1 MKQAKK
7 KKTTTNKKNFAQS
20 KELQKQIRSLQRKVS
35 QIEEELNTA
44 DEKISQLKEEMTLPE
59 NLDDH
64 VKLTEL
70 DQSLQSTQKQQDDL
84 MEQWEN
90 LSLQLEEL
98 ETKTS

>member
-1 MKQAKK
+1 V
-7 KKTTTNKKNFAQS
+7 QS
-20 KELQKQIRSLQRKVS
+20 KEQQKQIRSLQRKVS
-35 QIEEELNTA
+35 QIEEELNTV

-70 DQSLQSTQKQQDDL
+70 DQSLQDRQKQQDDL
-84 MEQWEN
+84 MEQWEH

>member
-1 MKQAKK
+1 
-7 KKTTTNKKNFAQS
+7 
-20 KELQKQIRSLQRKVS
+20 
-35 QIEEELNTA
+35 
-44 DEKISQLKEEMTLPE
+44 MTLPE